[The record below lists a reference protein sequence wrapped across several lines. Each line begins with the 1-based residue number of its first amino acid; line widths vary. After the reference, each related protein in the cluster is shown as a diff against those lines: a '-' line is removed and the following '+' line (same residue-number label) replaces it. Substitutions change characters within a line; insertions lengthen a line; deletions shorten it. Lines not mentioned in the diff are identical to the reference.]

1 MEFKL
6 NRILKKVN
14 MTKDIVL
21 IRDIFPERKINSRIT
36 RDKYGVFSQINFE
49 KIQIEHGFKI
59 HISIEYNYYQEIL
72 NKVFDYCKEKKITFK
87 YISNSKYLRYNLSK
101 MEDRRISGKFITIY
115 PKSVEE
121 FRLAIEELYELL
133 KSYSGPRIIT
143 DKRYKHSI
151 LHYRYGSFTDNKV
164 INLKDEIFID
174 RDRLKYTLPKA
185 ITEPF
190 PENIEDRP
198 KIIGK
203 KYLIDK
209 AISFSNGG
217 GIYLGR
223 IAESK
228 KAVIIKEARPYV
240 DTLFSDVIK
249 DKKGES
255 TFLSDIEG
263 TDFEKYFPKLIDQ
276 FYDCEH
282 YFIVENY
289 ISGITLGNYFAA
301 IENKREEN
309 YHKIILEILEFTL
322 KLHKNRYIIG
332 DVSDSNILIDDSL
345 SIKWVDCEHIKKYEN
360 KSHNLYKTEG
370 FYNRYISDK
379 DYFYQDRQQIGYL
392 LLGMF
397 SKCNY
402 YLIIDNKGDVT
413 WSFFLELAKKNN
425 ISEKFIKVIYELI
438 YCEDKD
444 IEDIYKGYKD
454 GNIQIDFQKLRVS
467 KNKYKNLNDTFKFLN
482 KKEVYYYSNPDEI
495 GKSEGLYGNQ
505 GILAIYKQGNI
516 DFNDI
521 ITLDVDYS
529 DIEIGDVIAKLL
541 QRKDYTLE
549 TGLAK
554 LSLWMIKEKKYLDSY
569 VGELNKVLID
579 VLEGNQ
585 LNELGLLRGELG
597 IFYSLICSAE
607 KNYKN
612 LLKKMLIDRINKY
625 LFTKN
630 YENQFPLTK
639 RGFIY
644 SPYIDFG
651 SAGLL
656 KVLIKYSTVYNDNY
670 FYNYI
675 YNITDELKKTNF
687 TQNAT
692 YGKGMSGIIDA
703 LLDFYE
709 LTKDTEC
716 LNNVREKI
724 KQLDYYIIK
733 YDKDYYISSNTFQSA
748 GLDYYS
754 GSAGVIST
762 YNRYIKLI
770 GGEEHV

>member
-1 MEFKL
+1 
-6 NRILKKVN
+6 
-14 MTKDIVL
+14 
-21 IRDIFPERKINSRIT
+21 
-36 RDKYGVFSQINFE
+36 
-49 KIQIEHGFKI
+49 
-59 HISIEYNYYQEIL
+59 
-72 NKVFDYCKEKKITFK
+72 
-87 YISNSKYLRYNLSK
+87 
-101 MEDRRISGKFITIY
+101 
-115 PKSVEE
+115 
-121 FRLAIEELYELL
+121 
-133 KSYSGPRIIT
+133 
-143 DKRYKHSI
+143 
-151 LHYRYGSFTDNKV
+151 
-164 INLKDEIFID
+164 
-174 RDRLKYTLPKA
+174 
-185 ITEPF
+185 
-190 PENIEDRP
+190 
-198 KIIGK
+198 
-203 KYLIDK
+203 
-209 AISFSNGG
+209 
-217 GIYLGR
+217 LGR

-263 TDFEKYFPKLIDQ
+263 TDFEKYFPKLIDH

-282 YFIVENY
+282 YFIVEDF
-289 ISGITLGNYFAA
+289 ISGITLGNYFAVT
-301 IENKREEN
+301 ENKREEN
-309 YHKIILEILEFTL
+309 YHRIIVEILEFTL

-332 DVSDSNILIDDSL
+332 DISNSNILIDDSL

-370 FYNRYISDK
+370 FYNRYISGK

-392 LLGMF
+392 LLGIF

-505 GILAIYKQGNI
+505 GILAVYKQGNI

-521 ITLDVDYS
+521 ITLDMNYS

-569 VGELNKVLID
+569 
-579 VLEGNQ
+579 
-585 LNELGLLRGELG
+585 NENGG
-597 IFYSLICSAE
+597 
-607 KNYKN
+607 
-612 LLKKMLIDRINKY
+612 KY
-625 LFTKN
+625 MK
-630 YENQFPLTK
+630 
-639 RGFIY
+639 
-644 SPYIDFG
+644 SYIDLEQAK
-651 SAGLL
+651 SLRDH
-656 KVLIKYSTVYNDNY
+656 IK
-670 FYNYI
+670 
-675 YNITDELKKTNF
+675 KARAKR
-687 TQNAT
+687 
-692 YGKGMSGIIDA
+692 K
-703 LLDFYE
+703 
-709 LTKDTEC
+709 
-716 LNNVREKI
+716 
-724 KQLDYYIIK
+724 
-733 YDKDYYISSNTFQSA
+733 
-748 GLDYYS
+748 
-754 GSAGVIST
+754 
-762 YNRYIKLI
+762 
-770 GGEEHV
+770 